1 MAHYTI
7 WKILIRHHYI
17 HILKHVGTKME
28 TANKYFLNKFTD
40 VLGLLVRQREVLS
53 NDGYEMISTIIYW
66 KYNEIHEGCTTKS
79 NLKTTRGEAFY
90 GDRKIK
96 CIHVNN
102 TRVTEDVITCNNT
115 EYSSHKPEEV
125 VDGKHK
131 ND

>member
-1 MAHYTI
+1 MA
-7 WKILIRHHYI
+7 K
-17 HILKHVGTKME
+17 E
-28 TANKYFLNKFTD
+28 DFLNTVTNIL
-40 VLGLLVRQREVLS
+40 VLSVKKCEVLS
-53 NDGYEMISTIIYW
+53 NDGYDMISTIIYW
-66 KYNEIHEGCTTKS
+66 KYNDIHEGCTTKS

-115 EYSSHKPEEV
+115 EYSSHKPKEV

-131 ND
+131 NDWILITRSRTGK